1 MNRVVKDSNALKGD
15 QIIMVRRKVKSRRI
29 GGVPRPTQRA
39 ERNANWIDAH
49 GDEVFAPNRGKY
61 ICVAGCELFVADTV
75 QAVVTLAKAAH
86 PEDDGRLLL
95 YVPKIKRDVI
105 YAH

>member
-15 QIIMVRRKVKSRRI
+15 QIIMVEEKLSPEELAVFHAQHER
-29 GGVPRPTQRA
+29 T
-39 ERNANWIDAH
+39 ERNAGWIDAH

-61 ICVAGCELFVADTV
+61 ICVAGSNFFVADTV